1 MKNETIEDARTR
13 SRGAAALTVDALAF
27 RYRAADQKGNTWSLD
42 NLSFRLE
49 TGEIL
54 GVVGPNGSGKT
65 SLLKLL
71 AGIMAPSKGEILLGS
86 RPMAQLGQRDI
97 ARVVAM
103 VPQDHV
109 QVFPFTVADTV
120 LMGRYPH
127 RPSRLWSLGGG
138 GETEKDLSCAQQAM
152 SDTDVWSLADRLV
165 SELSGGER
173 QRVMVARALAQ
184 EPAILLLDEPT
195 AFLDLNHQIE
205 ICRLISRLRSERQLT
220 VVLVSHDLNV
230 ASQYCDRV
238 LVLKE
243 GRLIRM
249 GSPEETIQPDLLRMV
264 YGCEVVV
271 DAHPHTGRPRV
282 TIPMGSAV

>member
-1 MKNETIEDARTR
+1 MKNETIDDARTR
-13 SRGAAALTVDALAF
+13 LCGAAALTVDALAF

-49 TGEIL
+49 TGQIL

-109 QVFPFTVADTV
+109 QAFPFTVADTV

-127 RPSRLWSLGGG
+127 RPSRLWSLGVGE
-138 GETEKDLSCAQQAM
+138 ETEEDLSCAQQAM

-173 QRVMVARALAQ
+173 QRVMIARALAQ

-230 ASQYCDRV
+230 ASQSCDRV

-282 TIPMGSAV
+282 TIPMGSVV